1 MSRDDSTWANWAI
14 WILARIVQ
22 FCFGLQERS
31 WEKWTVLNELMDT
44 WEQCKP
50 LSFTPYFHKER
61 NVEEKLY
68 FPVMYHWDRVQ
79 GRLPN
84 HPFYLWD
91 RILIVVTGWQY
102 FHIGRI
108 LLAIYDPRNS
118 TLHVGLELQRAQRRL
133 QVPVR
138 SEIHGL

>member
-1 MSRDDSTWANWAI
+1 MRCDLDSFNVDVTFVSRDDSTWANWAI

-31 WEKWTVLNELMDT
+31 WEKWSVLNGLMDT

-79 GRLPN
+79 GTSRVSACLC
-84 HPFYLWD
+84 F
-91 RILIVVTGWQY
+91 
-102 FHIGRI
+102 
-108 LLAIYDPRNS
+108 
-118 TLHVGLELQRAQRRL
+118 VGD
-133 QVPVR
+133 VD
-138 SEIHGL
+138 G